1 MTKLKY
7 LLSVIC
13 FTFYSFSSFSF
24 EKSSNFT
31 FNEFDKLNNQGKTI
45 VINSWNEWCSVCA
58 TQSSI
63 FKQAKKD
70 FPEFEFL
77 FYEHDKNKNI
87 SEKLNIKFWTTIVIY
102 KDGKEIAKEIG
113 LDNKDDIYNLLKKGI

>member
-1 MTKLKY
+1 MHP
-7 LLSVIC
+7 
-13 FTFYSFSSFSF
+13 
-24 EKSSNFT
+24 
-31 FNEFDKLNNQGKTI
+31 D
-45 VINSWNEWCSVCA
+45 
-58 TQSSI
+58 
-63 FKQAKKD
+63 D
-70 FPEFEFL
+70 FEFL